1 MKFGNCIVDGC
12 TYGHDKRWADTA
24 RNPALNY
31 FVARAKLVVKVRKER
46 KAEIENRSTNH
57 DHTRDTNLGAVVAPQ
72 LPAKTEIS
80 LEEKAIQSH
89 LHASL
94 LPVWKQ
100 GNTKYIFVTIMDNAS
115 NLRAIV
121 DLRKIECA
129 NSIVLQN
136 DAKMVINVFHPP
148 GQRRFN
154 CR

>member
-1 MKFGNCIVDGC
+1 MV
-12 TYGHDKRWADTA
+12 
-24 RNPALNY
+24 AL
-31 FVARAKLVVKVRKER
+31 RANITVTQERKER
-46 KAEIENRSTNH
+46 QRWKVE
-57 DHTRDTNLGAVVAPQ
+57 DHIMTKLETNLGAVVAP
-72 LPAKTEIS
+72 LVPAKTEIS

-115 NLRAIV
+115 NLKAIV

-136 DAKMVINVFHPP
+136 DATMVINVFHPP